1 MGIIKK
7 IFITS
12 IIFAFTMFLLPLIAI
27 KDSTKAI
34 TVSTNIENIPSTASE
49 DYFRILNCDTGKIE
63 KIKAVDYIFG
73 VAAAEM
79 PASYEDEA
87 LKAQAVAAYTFSCYK
102 RNANKNLDYDLST
115 DYKTYQSYISKEE
128 ARERWGENAD
138 LYEQKIEKA
147 VKSVSG
153 YILIYQNKPALAVY
167 HAISS
172 GKTESCKNV
181 WGKDYPY
188 LQAVSSEYDK
198 LSPDYISV
206 IELTSPELEEK
217 LKEKIKFSGET
228 KNYFGKV
235 SKTNSGTVKE
245 ITVCNQKI
253 KGSELRSLL
262 NLRSSAFDVSYTN
275 EKFVFT
281 VYGYGHSV
289 GMSQFGANYLAKQG
303 ADFKEILNTYYNGCK
318 IKKN

>member
-1 MGIIKK
+1 ML
-7 IFITS
+7 
-12 IIFAFTMFLLPLIAI
+12 LLPLIAI
-27 KDSTKAI
+27 KDSPKAI
-34 TVSTNIENIPSTASE
+34 TTINSVSKIPANISS
-49 DYFRILNCDTGKIE
+49 DYFRILNCDTGEIE
-63 KIKAVDYIFG
+63 KIKADEYIFG
-73 VAAAEM
+73 VVAAEM
-79 PASYEDEA
+79 PASYETEA

-102 RNANKNLDYDLST
+102 RNINQNLDYDLST
-115 DYKTYQSYISKEE
+115 DYKTYQSYITKEA

-138 LYEQKIEKA
+138 LYEEKIEKA

-153 YILIYQNKPALAVY
+153 YILTYQNKPALAVY

-188 LQAVSSEYDK
+188 LQSVSSEYDK

-206 IELTSPELEEK
+206 AEFTVQELEAS
-217 LKEKIKFSGET
+217 LKEKIEFSGDA
-228 KNYFGKV
+228 KNYFGK
-235 SKTNSGTVKE
+235 STKTSAGTVKE
-245 ITVCNQKI
+245 TAVCNQKI
-253 KGSELRSLL
+253 KGSEVRSLL

-281 VYGYGHSV
+281 VYGYGHGV

-303 ADFKEILNTYYNGCK
+303 ATFKEILNTYYNGCK
-318 IKKN
+318 LKKI